1 MNTSLEST
9 STTSQRLRRVIQ
21 RARKDLG
28 CTQEDIDRAYVRLM
42 AEAGQEA
49 PKSIMTKV
57 RDKRRDFS
65 FSLVEAQCLAR
76 ALKIPPSAILEVQDD
91 LVSQASV
98 DKKTSSAPAPQN
110 EPVEEQT
117 GMQEQLAHYSTKPDP
132 KPEVHLPSVDPR
144 AEPAPKSSTS
154 EAPKE
159 AARGV
164 FVIDRPEG
172 LMLSINM
179 SLSARQFDRLKLAVP
194 SYMMKTSPDG
204 DKTYVKTKISI
215 FPYQA
220 ELIMRAIFGGES
232 R

>member
-42 AEAGQEA
+42 AEAGQDA

-65 FSLVEAQCLAR
+65 FSLIEAQCIAR

-91 LVSQASV
+91 LVSQASLE
-98 DKKTSSAPAPQN
+98 KNNSKAGTGSANASN
-110 EPVEEQT
+110 TQT
-117 GMQEQLAHYSTKPDP
+117 GMEEQLAHYSTKPDSNP
-132 KPEVHLPSVDPR
+132 AEIAPFADPEAKTASKPHS
-144 AEPAPKSSTS
+144 AETT
-154 EAPKE
+154 KE

-172 LMLSINM
+172 LVLSVNM
-179 SLSARQFDRLKLAVP
+179 SLTARQFDRLKLAVP

-220 ELIMRAIFGGES
+220 ELIMRAIFGGEG